1 MIDVE
6 ITEDNVVELL
16 INAKEEYHKQILQD
30 DWEKS
35 EDHTKMMEF
44 GKKLKEV
51 DRQRF
56 DKLSFIEKINER
68 KKIKPSDVQFR
79 YIVKD
84 VDDKAII
91 EDWNMSDYI
100 SIIYNMQRKIDYLF
114 EKLEL
119 DDSEFAKSK
128 YNKWSLKKDE

>member
-16 INAKEEYHKQILQD
+16 INTKEEYHKQMLQD